1 MTEFWELC
9 PVIGS
14 QDRIGILVKKKN
26 SHLLKITSIICSTFC
41 VASDIAVIIIYG
53 KPNLVKG
60 EMRVKSTV
68 EFL

>member
-1 MTEFWELC
+1 M
-9 PVIGS
+9 IGS
-14 QDRIGILVKKKN
+14 QDRIGILVEKKN

>member
-1 MTEFWELC
+1 M
-9 PVIGS
+9 IGS

-26 SHLLKITSIICSTFC
+26 YHLLKITSIICSTFC

>member
-1 MTEFWELC
+1 M
-9 PVIGS
+9 IGS
-14 QDRIGILVKKKN
+14 QDGIGILVKKKN

>member
-1 MTEFWELC
+1 M
-9 PVIGS
+9 IGS
-14 QDRIGILVKKKN
+14 QDRIGSLVKKKN

>member
-1 MTEFWELC
+1 M
-9 PVIGS
+9 IGS
-14 QDRIGILVKKKN
+14 QDRIGILVKKKKF
-26 SHLLKITSIICSTFC
+26 SSLKITSIICSTFC

>member
-1 MTEFWELC
+1 MTEYWELC
-9 PVIGS
+9 QELWYS
-14 QDRIGILVKKKN
+14 SLKKN

-41 VASDIAVIIIYG
+41 VASDFAVIIIYG

-60 EMRVKSTV
+60 EMSVKSTV

>member
-1 MTEFWELC
+1 M
-9 PVIGS
+9 IGS
-14 QDRIGILVKKKN
+14 QDRIGILDKKRN
-26 SHLLKITSIICSTFC
+26 SLKITSIICSTFC

-60 EMRVKSTV
+60 EMSVKSTV